1 MMTQIPNP
9 KKLGNVDLT
18 QQWDDVVKKGTK
30 RQRRILRFFTLY
42 FIERGV
48 APSEVDTALLSK
60 VLAALPEDAA
70 KAYFR
75 QPDMIARYAANALI
89 HALADIRKRTSMDL
103 PQLDEIPGVDAQ
115 ADADRAAFEVRFA
128 AELAALFK
136 TYRLPAVHATE
147 AMLEKIA
154 QNGRVPISEAN
165 KNGIIN
171 GLVNTKNYLAAAN
184 FAIDRLTDLYSETAM
199 GIITPAAKG
208 DKTGRSIQALRSL
221 SQLAQFH
228 HDYGVANELNALAA
242 QIAHDHDLGVIS
254 DAVVRSFQPYRDI
267 GKFQEFGATLVENAQ
282 FAEPDDLEKLT
293 VLVRVSS
300 ALGALVAVSAPASF
314 EIITHCTF
322 SGEPDPTRPRRPT
335 LFSKKYGAIE
345 NQLTPPLRDL
355 ISGFYLGYER
365 AFGIPP
371 KSLTPGKDGRL
382 AKGAVSAVSRLLS
395 RIKAPFTAKS
405 LRDLGVYRMAWVAEE
420 TSREDLIEDIAKAT
434 RLSPDYVKH
443 YFKPM
448 LDAIAEAKGGR
459 RG

>member
-1 MMTQIPNP
+1 MNQIQNP
-9 KKLGNVDLT
+9 EKLGNVDLA

-30 RQRRILRFFTLY
+30 RQRRILRFFKLY

-48 APSEVDTALLSK
+48 APSEVDAALLSNI
-60 VLAALPEDAA
+60 LAALPEDAA

-89 HALADIRKRTSMDL
+89 HALADIRKRTGMDL
-103 PQLDEIPGVDAQ
+103 PLLDAIPSVDAQ
-115 ADADRAAFEVRFA
+115 AEADRAAFEKRFA
-128 AELAALFK
+128 VELAALFK
-136 TYRLPAVHATE
+136 TYRLPAIHATE

-154 QNGRVPISEAN
+154 QKGRVPISEEN
-165 KNGIIN
+165 RNGIIN
-171 GLVNTKNYLAAAN
+171 GLVNAKNYLAADGVT
-184 FAIDRLTDLYSETAM
+184 IDRLTDLYGETAM
-199 GIITPAAKG
+199 AIITPAAKA
-208 DKTGRSIQALRSL
+208 DSTGRSIQALRSL

-228 HDYGVANELNALAA
+228 HDYGAANELNALAA

-254 DAVVRSFQPYRDI
+254 AAVVRSFQSYRDI
-267 GKFQEFGATLVENAQ
+267 GKFQEFGATLVQNAQ
-282 FAEPDDLEKLT
+282 FAEPDDLKKLT

-322 SGEPDPTRPRRPT
+322 SGEPTWSRRPM
-335 LFSKKYGAIE
+335 LFSKKYGSLE

-355 ISGFYLGYER
+355 IGSFYLGFER
-365 AFGIPP
+365 AYGFPP
-371 KSLTPGKDGRL
+371 KSLTPGKDGQL
-382 AKGAVSAVSRLLS
+382 AKGAVSAVTRLLA
-395 RIKAPFTAKS
+395 RIEAPFTARS
-405 LRDLGVYRMAWVAEE
+405 LRDLGVYRVAWAAEE
-420 TSREDLIEDIAKAT
+420 TNGEDLIEDIAKAT
-434 RLSPDYVKH
+434 RLSPDYVRH